1 MGVGQLSGKAGA
13 PGVQEGQISCIVC
26 QPPRTQNSSNAFCPV
41 QVKLSCYCANEGGG
55 YFFQA
60 QARLCRP
67 TSLSLVA
74 ASQGSTWPTSLQSQA
89 RQADSGVC
97 VRERERE
104 TDRQR
109 ESECAGSRT
118 HEHTLSLLSSP
129 PHTCSHTHTL
139 THLHMGL
146 GPTPQLAVL
155 SFVQLGRLSRGGQT
169 PHGPCHKARV
179 TSDTIRVALT
189 LIQSD

>member
-13 PGVQEGQISCIVC
+13 PGVQEGQISCIMC

-41 QVKLSCYCANEGGG
+41 QDKLSCYCANERGG

-67 TSLSLVA
+67 TSRSLVA
-74 ASQGSTWPTSLQSQA
+74 ASQGSTWPTCLQSQA

-97 VRERERE
+97 VCVRERERKTE
-104 TDRQR
+104 R
-109 ESECAGSRT
+109 ESKRAGSRT
-118 HEHTLSLLSSP
+118 QEHTLSLLSSP

-139 THLHMGL
+139 AHLHMGL

-155 SFVQLGRLSRGGQT
+155 SFVQLGRLSRGGQA

>member
-26 QPPRTQNSSNAFCPV
+26 QPPCTQNSSNAFCPV
-41 QVKLSCYCANEGGG
+41 QVKLSCYCANERGG

-67 TSLSLVA
+67 TSRSLVA

-97 VRERERE
+97 VCERERERE
-104 TDRQR
+104 RQR
-109 ESECAGSRT
+109 ERLSALEAGHRNTLFPSYPHPHTHIHTRT
-118 HEHTLSLLSSP
+118 HSHTSTWGWAPLLSWQ
-129 PHTCSHTHTL
+129 C
-139 THLHMGL
+139 
-146 GPTPQLAVL
+146 
-155 SFVQLGRLSRGGQT
+155 
-169 PHGPCHKARV
+169 
-179 TSDTIRVALT
+179 
-189 LIQSD
+189 